1 MPLCTPLKSRQLP
14 GPRPIFSLFI
24 VKVAKCAIVASTSFF
39 QYYSL
44 DGLFCPDTVLSMSCA
59 AGFWRKQVDHICQ
72 HLKAHAQNDAEFRAL
87 IGDPKMGRV
96 CHLLFLVLPFCVHMC
111 VCVRGGGGY
120 LGRCWRDIGGGGGGI
135 VRTSIHASH
144 FKKSKV

>member
-1 MPLCTPLKSRQLP
+1 MPLLLLF
-14 GPRPIFSLFI
+14 FS
-24 VKVAKCAIVASTSFF
+24 

-44 DGLFCPDTVLSMSCA
+44 HGLFCPDTVLLMSCA

-87 IGDPKMGRV
+87 IGEPKMGRV
-96 CHLLFLVLPFCVHMC
+96 CHLLFLVLPFCVHVC
-111 VCVRGGGGY
+111 VCV
-120 LGRCWRDIGGGGGGI
+120 CGGGGGATWAGVRGTFVCGGGGGVV